1 MSSMLMYELI
11 SKCKYICVFSMFG
24 YSNISELLDTI
35 GSLKHI
41 CYIDLSH
48 TSIKKLHDS
57 ICFPYNLQVLKLR
70 KCQFLEELPMDL
82 HELINLHYLDFSG
95 TRERKTPMLGKFK
108 NLQSMSSFYLG

>member
-1 MSSMLMYELI
+1 MKIVST
-11 SKCKYICVFSMFG
+11 KYICVFSMFG
-24 YSNISELLDTI
+24 YSNISEFPGTI
-35 GSLKHI
+35 DSLKHI
-41 CYIDLSH
+41 RYIDLSH

-95 TRERKTPMLGKFK
+95 TRVRKTPMVGKFN
-108 NLQSMSSFYLG
+108 NLQPMSSFYVG